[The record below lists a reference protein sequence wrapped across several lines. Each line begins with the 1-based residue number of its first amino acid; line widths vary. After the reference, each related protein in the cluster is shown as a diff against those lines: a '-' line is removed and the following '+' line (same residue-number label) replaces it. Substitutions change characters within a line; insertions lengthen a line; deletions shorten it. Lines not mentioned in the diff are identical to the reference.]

1 MGRFRLSGIPP
12 APRGVPQIQVAF
24 DIDANG
30 ILQVSATDRTTGRKQ
45 SVTIQGGSNLNED
58 ELQALLAE
66 AEARAD
72 EDRRTRAAI
81 ERRNRALT
89 LVSQA
94 ERRLR
99 DAALELG
106 PYGAERQQ
114 RAVEMAMRDLQDLLE
129 QDDLQELELGVSAL
143 QEALFGLN
151 KRLSAERRSESS
163 PLQGIRNTL
172 GSLKDE
178 LFADD
183 DWDEDPWSSPSG
195 RPSQGRYSSSRQ
207 GMDPWDD
214 DFYR

>member
-1 MGRFRLSGIPP
+1 M
-12 APRGVPQIQVAF
+12 
-24 DIDANG
+24 
-30 ILQVSATDRTTGRKQ
+30 
-45 SVTIQGGSNLNED
+45 
-58 ELQALLAE
+58 AE

-89 LVSQA
+89 LVAQA

-143 QEALFGLN
+143 QEAMFGLN
-151 KRLSAERRSESS
+151 RRLSAERRSESS

-183 DWDEDPWSSPSG
+183 DWDDDPWAAPSG
-195 RPSQGRYSSSRQ
+195 RASSDRYSRPRQ